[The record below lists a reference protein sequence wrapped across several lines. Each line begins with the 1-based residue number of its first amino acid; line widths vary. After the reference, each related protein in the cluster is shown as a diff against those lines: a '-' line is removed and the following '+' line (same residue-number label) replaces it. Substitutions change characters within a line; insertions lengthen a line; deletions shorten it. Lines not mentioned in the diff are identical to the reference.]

1 LNLGS
6 GDLERIAEFQVRGR
20 EHMDEI
26 QAAKMQ
32 VRNEINQITA
42 SLSKGERAKKNKAIE
57 EKLFEFANFLEA
69 RIVLLYVN
77 RENEVQTA
85 NILAKSFDIRK
96 IVVLPAF
103 NPDKLAIK
111 LFKVD
116 SLERDVRPGPV
127 GILEPDTDRCKVV
140 PIDRID
146 IAIIPGI
153 AFDEKGGRI
162 GSGEGYYGHLIP
174 KLPVTTR
181 KVALAYE
188 HQIVPAVPSEPHD
201 KPVDIIISDKR
212 IIYKI

>member
-1 LNLGS
+1 
-6 GDLERIAEFQVRGR
+6 
-20 EHMDEI
+20 MDEI

-32 VRNEINQITA
+32 IREEINQITA
-42 SLSKGERAKKNKAIE
+42 SLSKIERTQKDKSIE
-57 EKLFEFANFLEA
+57 DKLFEFANFLEA

-77 RENEVQTA
+77 RESEVHTA
-85 NILAKSFDIRK
+85 NILAKSFDYRK

-103 NPDKLAIK
+103 HPAKLT
-111 LFKVD
+111 LTLLKVD
-116 SLERDVRPGPV
+116 SLEKDVRRGPL
-127 GILEPDTDRCKVV
+127 GILEPDPDRCKIV

-162 GSGEGYYGHLIP
+162 GSGEGYYDYLMP

-188 HQIVPAVPSEPHD
+188 HQIIPAVPSEPHD

-212 IIYKI
+212 IVYKI